1 MPSAWTNQE
10 RRDLAVQPVLFA
22 VRARV
27 LDGPPGGIAEVYLA
41 FDHVPPRWRVR
52 IFEIGHERLGARV
65 QGIDHHLPV
74 RWTRDLYPP
83 VHQVVRDGS
92 DPPRVVPHP
101 PGGLRE
107 VERHSL
113 IHPRLAL
120 SSPTQQVQ
128 AGGIEPSVEVRD
140 ELERFPREEF
150 EASPVHRGANLGRLV
165 CRARRIASNRKRI
178 SPRTEHMFH
187 GTQLPSRSDAS
198 RGP

>member
-1 MPSAWTNQE
+1 MPCLEIPSAGPDQE

-52 IFEIGHERLGARV
+52 IFEIGHDRLGARV

-74 RWTRDLYPP
+74 RGTRDLYPP

-107 VERHSL
+107 VERLSL

-140 ELERFPREEF
+140 ELERFPGDGLETSTVR
-150 EASPVHRGANLGRLV
+150 RWANLGWVV
-165 CRARRIASNRKRI
+165 CSARRSASNRKRL

-187 GTQLPSRSDAS
+187 GTQ
-198 RGP
+198 